1 MCRRP
6 FHLRNDSSDASAVN
20 FTKSL
25 RIVSLPIAH
34 DEGWLMAHTRKRC
47 TLDRLNQHE
56 IRCTIRTRLHHTQT
70 LDGKVLRMEGKDNLT
85 EAFGEVHEAD
95 GSTFTDILPATARP
109 HPTPKD
115 ERENEK
121 PKHRGTPKRKTTAP
135 VEVEAGEGFVAGEDV
150 AVALIVSHTTARPDG
165 SVRALIDPALIEA
178 TGARKVILFG
188 QISGTTTVR
197 GLS

>member
-1 MCRRP
+1 MTAIHDTHLIPPPTGQTAWERSQFGQIIDHTTENRR
-6 FHLRNDSSDASAVN
+6 
-20 FTKSL
+20 
-25 RIVSLPIAH
+25 LPV
-34 DEGWLMAHTRKRC
+34 R
-47 TLDRLNQHE
+47 
-56 IRCTIRTRLHHTQT
+56 
-70 LDGKVLRMEGKDNLT
+70 V
-85 EAFGEVHEAD
+85 EVHEAD

-135 VEVEAGEGFVAGEDV
+135 VGVEAGEGFVAGEDV

-178 TGARKVILFG
+178 TGAREVILLG